1 MNRKRKSEPQNRYI
15 RPLMVGT
22 ITAVI
27 VTAVVILI
35 SALFFVIRDMPKTAA
50 MPIAL
55 VASGLSSFVGAV
67 AGAKTMRE
75 QGIIIGSL
83 IGFTM
88 FAITLMVSLFA
99 SEGPLTAFTL
109 LKFIVMTLSGALGG
123 ILGVNSAA
131 KRKMI

>member
-1 MNRKRKSEPQNRYI
+1 
-15 RPLMVGT
+15 
-22 ITAVI
+22 
-27 VTAVVILI
+27 
-35 SALFFVIRDMPKTAA
+35 
-50 MPIAL
+50 
-55 VASGLSSFVGAV
+55 
-67 AGAKTMRE
+67 MRE

>member
-1 MNRKRKSEPQNRYI
+1 MNRKRKSDTQNRYI
-15 RPLMVGT
+15 RPLIVGT
-22 ITAVI
+22 
-27 VTAVVILI
+27 VTAVVVTAAVILI

-55 VASGLSSFVGAV
+55 VASGLGSFVGAV
-67 AGAKTMRE
+67 AAAKTMRE
-75 QGIIIGSL
+75 QGIIIGAL
-83 IGFTM
+83 TGFTM

-109 LKFIVMTLSGALGG
+109 IKFIVMTLSGALGG

>member
-55 VASGLSSFVGAV
+55 VASGLGSLVGAV